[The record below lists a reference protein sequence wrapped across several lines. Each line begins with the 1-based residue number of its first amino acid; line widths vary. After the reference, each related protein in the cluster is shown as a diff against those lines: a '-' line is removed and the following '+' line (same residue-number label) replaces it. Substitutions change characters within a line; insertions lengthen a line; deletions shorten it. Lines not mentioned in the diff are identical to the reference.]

1 MSRRR
6 TLHRNVAKLIV
17 ETPEGVQIRQDLAGA
32 GSRFAA
38 ALIDSILFG
47 IVVLVLLIL
56 VAIAASVGS
65 GSGIE
70 GFLLGLLIGGVVLL
84 GIAYPFLWHAFNHG
98 QTPGKRMLGIRVL
111 SADGSPASTV
121 QHLLRSLILV
131 VDILPVP
138 VPLWILLAAIMP
150 RHTRLGDLAAGT
162 LVLRVVDAE
171 RVRDRW
177 PNETWSALPERRLAL
192 DARAAA
198 SLDPRD
204 VAFLRDVVTRED
216 LDPAAQKVLVER
228 TANAYCKKMGVELP
242 TAFVNEKGLVREIYL
257 FAREFVGTTARA

>member
-6 TLHRNVAKLIV
+6 TLRRNVAKLII

-38 ALIDSILFG
+38 ALIDAILFS
-47 IVVLVLLIL
+47 IVAIVLLIV
-56 VAIAASVGS
+56 VALAARIGGS
-65 GSGIE
+65 AVE
-70 GFLLGLLIGGVVLL
+70 GFLLGLLLGGGVLL
-84 GIAYPFLWHAFNHG
+84 GIAYPFLWHAFGHG
-98 QTPGKRMLGIRVL
+98 QTPGKRLLGIRVL

-131 VDILPVP
+131 IDILPLP
-138 VPLWILLAAIMP
+138 VPLGFMLAASMP

-162 LVLRVVDAE
+162 LVLRIADADG
-171 RVRDRW
+171 VRDRW
-177 PNETWSALPERRLAL
+177 PNDTWSALPERRLAL

-204 VAFLRDVVTRED
+204 VAFLRDVVTREN
-216 LDPAAQKVLVER
+216 LDPAAQKTLVER
-228 TANAYCKKMGVELP
+228 TASAYCKKLGVEP
-242 TAFVNEKGLVREIYL
+242 RVAFVNEKGLVRELYL
-257 FAREFVGTTARA
+257 FAREFVGTTTRA

>member
-1 MSRRR
+1 
-6 TLHRNVAKLIV
+6 VAKLIV

-38 ALIDSILFG
+38 ALIDAVLFG
-47 IVVLVLLIL
+47 IVVLLLLVL

-70 GFLLGLLIGGVVLL
+70 GFLLGLLLGGVVLL
-84 GIAYPFLWHAFNHG
+84 IVAYPFLWHTFGHG
-98 QTPGKRMLGIRVL
+98 QTPGKRLLGIRVL
-111 SADGSPASTV
+111 SADGSPATTV

-131 VDILPVP
+131 IDLLPVP
-138 VPLWILLAAIMP
+138 VPLWVLLAAVTP

-162 LVLRVVDAE
+162 LVLRVTDAE

-177 PNETWSALPERRLAL
+177 PNETWSSLTERQLAL
-192 DARAAA
+192 DPRAAA

-204 VAFLRDVVTRED
+204 LAFLRDVVTRED
-216 LDPAAQKVLVER
+216 LDAEAQKALVER
-228 TANAYCKKMGVELP
+228 TAGVYCKKLGVEP
-242 TAFVNEKGLVREIYL
+242 PAAFVNEKGLVRELYL

>member
-1 MSRRR
+1 M
-6 TLHRNVAKLIV
+6 AKLVV

-38 ALIDSILFG
+38 ALIDGILFFF
-47 IVVLVLLIL
+47 VVLVLLIV
-56 VAIAASVGS
+56 VALAAQVGDAS
-65 GSGIE
+65 LQ
-70 GFLLGLLIGGVVLL
+70 GFLLGLLLGGTILL
-84 GIAYPFLWHAFNHG
+84 GVAYPFLWHAFGHG
-98 QTPGKRMLGIRVL
+98 QTPGKRLLGIRVL

-131 VDILPVP
+131 IDILPLP
-138 VPLWILLAAIMP
+138 APLGIMLVAIMP

-162 LVLRVVDAE
+162 LVLRIADPD

-177 PNETWSALPERRLAL
+177 PNETWSALPEKRLAL

-198 SLDPRD
+198 NLDPRD

-216 LDPAAQKVLVER
+216 LDPVAQKALIER
-228 TANAYCKKMGVELP
+228 TAEVYCRKLGVEP
-242 TAFVNEKGLVREIYL
+242 PAAFVNEKRLVRELYL
-257 FAREFVGTTARA
+257 FAREHFGAASRA